1 MEPTLWKSGKWLA
14 RAAGRAFIFWEA
26 FTRRNSNIA
35 ISGARILEKLGML
48 NPPRATDLRLSKL
61 GQDAGMR
68 DSNRRVWE
76 RMDRLKDG
84 GWHVSGYAVC
94 RDDRP
99 PDLILFCTRNADGEW
114 VVRTTAIPFSVSAQ
128 YLRNSARYDFEFL
141 GSRPPQDPQFGAWE
155 ADFPP
160 GVFGPEEGGTVS
172 AWVLDFSRGSYYYHL
187 EGDRKLPPSVG
198 NDSGGIAGQILTSRA
213 PKACH

>member
-1 MEPTLWKSGKWLA
+1 
-14 RAAGRAFIFWEA
+14 
-26 FTRRNSNIA
+26 
-35 ISGARILEKLGML
+35 
-48 NPPRATDLRLSKL
+48 
-61 GQDAGMR
+61 MR

-114 VVRTTAIPFSVSAQ
+114 WCAQLRFLSASLLNISAIARDTISNFWEAG
-128 YLRNSARYDFEFL
+128 LRKTRNSARGRLIFRLESL
-141 GSRPPQDPQFGAWE
+141 APRKGA
-155 ADFPP
+155 
-160 GVFGPEEGGTVS
+160 VS
-172 AWVLDFSRGSYYYHL
+172 AWALDFSRGSYYYHL
-187 EGDRKLPPSVG
+187 EGDRELPPSVG

>member
-1 MEPTLWKSGKWLA
+1 M
-14 RAAGRAFIFWEA
+14 
-26 FTRRNSNIA
+26 N
-35 ISGARILEKLGML
+35 
-48 NPPRATDLRLSKL
+48 
-61 GQDAGMR
+61 
-68 DSNRRVWE
+68 DSNRRVWDKME
-76 RMDRLKDG
+76 RRKDG

-114 VVRTTAIPFSVSAQ
+114 VVRTTAIPFSASPQ

-172 AWVLDFSRGSYYYHL
+172 AWALDFSRGSYYYHL
-187 EGDRKLPPSVG
+187 EGDRELPRSVG
-198 NDSGGIAGQILTSRA
+198 NDSGGIAGQF
-213 PKACH
+213 